1 MTLGPSWPRIGRPEV
16 QRVIDSELEPE
27 DEYEVLD
34 AGLTELLEKAGVDF
48 NDEEIMV
55 RLLAYNRRL
64 RIALKLPVE
73 VPC

>member
-1 MTLGPSWPRIGRPEV
+1 M
-16 QRVIDSELEPE
+16 QKVIDSELEPE

-34 AGLTELLEKAGVDF
+34 VGLTELLEKAGVDF

>member
-1 MTLGPSWPRIGRPEV
+1 MQKVIESGQEPEEHYE
-16 QRVIDSELEPE
+16 VIDIM
-27 DEYEVLD
+27 
-34 AGLTELLEKAGVDF
+34 LTELLEKAGVDF
-48 NDEEIMV
+48 DDEEILV